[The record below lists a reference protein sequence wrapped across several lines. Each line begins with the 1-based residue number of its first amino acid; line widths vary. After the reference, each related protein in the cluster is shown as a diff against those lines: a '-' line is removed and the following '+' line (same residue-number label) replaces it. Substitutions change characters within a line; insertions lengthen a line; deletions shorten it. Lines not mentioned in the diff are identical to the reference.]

1 MSRVR
6 ADDYDDKKQ
15 DILDRAAALFAEKGF
30 QTTSMIDVARACG
43 ASKSKLYHY
52 FSSKEEL
59 LYAITSEH
67 IESMYADLS
76 TVATLPLPAEERF
89 SRFITTFVQRAAD
102 SRDEHLVL
110 MKDVVFLPDDKH
122 DELSRLEGRIVEVL
136 IGLLE
141 EINPGLLKP
150 VKAKTPY
157 AMLLFGMLIWTFT
170 WYEKSGSMSPEE
182 LADRISHLF
191 MHGFK
196 GSSFP

>member
-15 DILDRAAALFAEKGF
+15 DILDQAAALFAEKGF

-67 IESMYADLS
+67 TESMYADLS
-76 TVATLPLPAEERF
+76 TVATLPLPAEDRF

-110 MKDVVFLPDDKH
+110 MKDVVFLPDEKRE
-122 DELSRLEGRIVEVL
+122 ELLKLEGKIVEVL

-150 VKAKTPY
+150 EKVKTPY

-170 WYEKSGSMSPEE
+170 WYEKSGSMSPGE
-182 LADRISHLF
+182 LAQRISHLF

-196 GSSFP
+196 DSSF